1 MAGNSNLVGKKPPMT
16 HRIGDNPINAK
27 ALEDAKSAIN
37 RANRQFR
44 RVIDGVLVTEAEYLQ
59 WRDNGGAKGCK

>member
-1 MAGNSNLVGKKPPMT
+1 MT

-44 RVIDGVLVTEAEYLQ
+44 RVIDGVLVTEDEYIQ
-59 WRDNGGAKGCK
+59 WRDNGGASGSK